1 MPLWAAIL
9 TAALGSTGLSTVI
22 VAVLQHHWQKKE
34 KEDERIDAL
43 MAAQRVSME
52 ERIRYLVQHY
62 VGKDQI
68 SLAEK
73 SNLVEMHKCYVGVG
87 GNGNLDTEMKE
98 LDKVPVKG

>member
-9 TAALGSTGLSTVI
+9 TAALGSTGLSTVV

-52 ERIRYLVQHY
+52 ERIRYLVQYHMEK
-62 VGKDQI
+62 GRI
-68 SLAEK
+68 TLAEK
-73 SNLVEMHKCYVGVG
+73 SNLMEMHTCYVGVG
-87 GNGNLDTEMKE
+87 GNGNLDTEMAE
-98 LDKVPVKG
+98 LNKVPVKG